1 MLIFQ
6 NFSSKFEIENFNLN
20 ICVFYGVMIP
30 PGCAQTVVQ
39 VSESVRQCGRVALL
53 K

>member
-1 MLIFQ
+1 MVIFQ
-6 NFSSKFEIENFNLN
+6 NFSSKFEIESFNLN
-20 ICVFYGVMIP
+20 ICVFYWVMIP
-30 PGCAQTVVQ
+30 VCAQTFVQ